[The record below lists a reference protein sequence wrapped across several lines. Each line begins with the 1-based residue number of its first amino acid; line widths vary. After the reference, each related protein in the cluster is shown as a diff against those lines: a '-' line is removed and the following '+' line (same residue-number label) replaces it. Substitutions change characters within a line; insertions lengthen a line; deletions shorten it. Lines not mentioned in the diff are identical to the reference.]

1 MHGAHGAPIREQGMS
16 EQFTVLVVDDEKVI
30 RDGCTLILQPEG
42 YRVKTAANGRE
53 AMELLEAE
61 PVNVVL
67 CDLKMPVMG
76 ALEVLEEACERFPD
90 VPIIIIT
97 GHGTVDDA
105 VACMKK
111 GAYDFVTKPFRIDH
125 LTLCVKRALEKQQLE
140 RRAREL
146 QEEQARS
153 LYNLALEQSRLHTIV
168 NCMADGVLVTN
179 REMEVVLCNHTFT
192 QLLGLEEPAPLPG
205 SLSAYFEDDALS
217 EAIGGLLRNPADPD
231 TCISQELERGR
242 LHLRALTAPFF
253 GPEREILGT
262 VTVLHDITS
271 FKELDQ
277 LKSDF
282 VNLVSHELRSP
293 LSSIMMQH
301 KVILDG
307 LTGELTDKQQEML
320 TRAHDKMQGLLE
332 LINDLLDL
340 AKIESGA
347 LRLEQTP
354 LSLGEVLAELV
365 ELLKHKAEAQNV
377 AVALSAPPDLPQIL
391 ADRRGMEEMF
401 TNLITNAIKYSP
413 DGGRVEVTVVSHTD
427 YLEVTVRDEGIGIE
441 PLELPKIFDK
451 FYRVKHP
458 KTRHVI
464 GTGLGLAIV
473 KNIIEAHRGSI
484 EVESEVGQGTIFKV
498 LLPTTA
504 EVRGFSDAHP

>member
-1 MHGAHGAPIREQGMS
+1 MS
-16 EQFTVLVVDDEKVI
+16 DRYTVLVVDDEKVI

-42 YRVKTAANGRE
+42 YLVRTAANGRE
-53 AMELLEAE
+53 AIEILETE

-76 ALEVLEEACERFPD
+76 AIEVLEEARERFAE

-125 LTLCVKRALEKQQLE
+125 LTLCVRRALEKQLLE
-140 RRAREL
+140 RQARQL
-146 QEEQARS
+146 QEEQARN

-192 QLLGLEEPAPLPG
+192 QLLGLNTPPPLPG
-205 SLSAYFEDDALS
+205 PLSAYFDDAALK
-217 EAIGGLLRNPADPD
+217 EAIQTLLAGGETGPNLCL
-231 TCISQELERGR
+231 TQEITRDR
-242 LHLRALTAPFF
+242 LHLRVMTAPFY
-253 GPEREILGT
+253 GPDRETLGT
-262 VTVLHDITS
+262 VTVLHDITG
-271 FKELDQ
+271 FKELDR

-293 LSSIMMQH
+293 LSSIIMQH
-301 KVILDG
+301 KVILEG
-307 LTGELTDKQQEML
+307 LAGDLTDKQREML
-320 TRAHDKMQGLLE
+320 TRAHDKMQGLLD

-340 AKIESGA
+340 AKIESGH
-347 LRLEQTP
+347 RHLEQVP
-354 LSLGEVLAELV
+354 LDLGEVINEVAEFLRV
-365 ELLKHKAEAQNV
+365 KAEEQNISLEV
-377 AVALSAPPDLPQIL
+377 SLPPELPRIL
-391 ADRRGMEEMF
+391 ADRRGIEEVF
-401 TNLITNAIKYSP
+401 TNLLTNAIKYSP
-413 DGGRVEVTVVSHTD
+413 DGGAVRIAAVSHVD
-427 YLEVTVRDEGIGIE
+427 YVEAAVSDQGIGIE
-441 PLELPKIFDK
+441 EDEIPKIFDK

-458 KTRHVI
+458 KTRQVL

-484 EVESEVGQGTIFKV
+484 KVESQLGKGTTFKV
-498 LLPTTA
+498 LLPAAA
-504 EVRGFSDAHP
+504 EVRSMSDARV

>member
-1 MHGAHGAPIREQGMS
+1 MS
-16 EQFTVLVVDDEKVI
+16 EQYTVLVVDDEKVI
-30 RDGCTLILQPEG
+30 RDGCALILQPEG
-42 YRVKTAANGRE
+42 YLVKTAANGRE
-53 AMELLEAE
+53 ALDLMAAE

-76 ALEVLEEACERFPD
+76 ALEVLEEAQERFPG

-97 GHGTVDDA
+97 GHGTVNDA

-125 LTLCVKRALEKQQLE
+125 LTMCVKRALEKQQLE

-146 QEEQARS
+146 QEEQARN
-153 LYNLALEQSRLHTIV
+153 LYNLALEQSRLHTII

-179 REMEVVLCNHTFT
+179 RDMEVVLCNHTFT
-192 QLLGLEEPAPLPG
+192 QLLGLNAPPPLPAP
-205 SLSAYFEDDALS
+205 LSAYFDDPSLH
-217 EAIGGLLRNPADPD
+217 EAIRALLSGTGTEAGQGLCF
-231 TCISQELERGR
+231 TQEITRGN
-242 LHLRALTAPFF
+242 LHLRVMTAPFS

-262 VTVLHDITS
+262 VTVLHDITG
-271 FKELDQ
+271 FKELDR
-277 LKSDF
+277 LKTDF

-293 LSSIMMQH
+293 LSSIIMQH

-307 LTGELTDKQQEML
+307 LAGDLTDKQRELL

-340 AKIESGA
+340 ARIESG
-347 LRLEQTP
+347 RRHLELTP
-354 LSLGEVLAELV
+354 LALGAVLEELV
-365 ELLKHKAEAQNV
+365 ELLRPKAESQKI
-377 AVALSAPPDLPQIL
+377 ALTLSLPPDLPLVL
-391 ADRRGMEEMF
+391 ADRQAMEEVF
-401 TNLITNAIKYSP
+401 TNLITNAVKYSP
-413 DGGRVEVTVVSHTD
+413 DGGPVSVSAVSHVDYVEVAVSD
-427 YLEVTVRDEGIGIE
+427 QGIGIE
-441 PLELPKIFDK
+441 PDEIPKIFDK

-458 KTRHVI
+458 RTRQII

-484 EVESEVGQGTIFKV
+484 EVESRVGKGSTFKV
-498 LLPTTA
+498 FLPTMAKT
-504 EVRGFSDAHP
+504 